1 MGPATAGAI
10 ARGRRAVLR
19 PPLMIR
25 LTTFLRGKDQGLFEL
40 FAQAGENIQ
49 HAAELLD
56 QMLRTFPD
64 NNALAAEIRVCEQE
78 GDRITHEL
86 IDRMNKTFVTPI
98 EREDVLQLA
107 SALDDVVDYI
117 EEVADFLGLY
127 GIEAPMD
134 QALELAN
141 IILLAT
147 RELAVALPMLQGF
160 KDIHAQAVEIHRLEN
175 EGDRIVRGA
184 ITSLFRAGID
194 PIVVIR
200 WKDIF
205 ERLEQAIDS
214 SERVAY
220 ILEGIV
226 IKNA

>member
-1 MGPATAGAI
+1 
-10 ARGRRAVLR
+10 
-19 PPLMIR
+19 MIR
-25 LTTFLRGKDQGLFEL
+25 LRSLFRSQDDGLFEL
-40 FAQAGENIQ
+40 FERAGTNIE
-49 HAAELLD
+49 HAANLLD
-56 QMLRTFPD
+56 RMLRDFPD
-64 NNALAAEIRVCEQE
+64 SMALAGDIRASEHA
-78 GDRITHEL
+78 GDEITHQL

-134 QALELAN
+134 QALQLASILASAGSELSKA
-141 IILLAT
+141 LAKL
-147 RELAVALPMLQGF
+147 RGF
-160 KDIHAQAVEIHRLEN
+160 SDMHAHSVEIHRLEN
-175 EGDRIVRGA
+175 EADAIVRGA
-184 ITSLFRAGID
+184 IASLFKERID
-194 PIVVIR
+194 PVAVIR

-205 ERLEQAIDS
+205 ERLEEAIDS
-214 SERVAY
+214 TERASY

>member
-1 MGPATAGAI
+1 VIDRTPSRARRNRRHDPGPAKLLRGSDRGLFDLFERAGA
-10 ARGRRAVLR
+10 
-19 PPLMIR
+19 
-25 LTTFLRGKDQGLFEL
+25 
-40 FAQAGENIQ
+40 NIHQ
-49 HAAELLD
+49 AAELLD
-56 QMLRTFPD
+56 QMLGNFPD
-64 NNALAAEIRVCEQE
+64 SIALAADIRACEHE
-78 GDRITHEL
+78 GDQITHEL

-127 GIEAPMD
+127 GIEAPME
-134 QALELAN
+134 QAQQLAS
-141 IILLAT
+141 ILARAT
-147 RELAVALPMLQGF
+147 GELAVALPMLQGF
-160 KDIHAQAVEIHRLEN
+160 KDIHAQVVEIHRLEN
-175 EGDRIVRGA
+175 EGDTIVRGA
-184 ITSLFRAGID
+184 ITSLFKERID

-200 WKDIF
+200 WKDLF

-214 SERVAY
+214 SERAAY

>member
-1 MGPATAGAI
+1 MLGTYPESI
-10 ARGRRAVLR
+10 HL
-19 PPLMIR
+19 
-25 LTTFLRGKDQGLFEL
+25 
-40 FAQAGENIQ
+40 AGEIRELE
-49 HAAELLD
+49 HA
-56 QMLRTFPD
+56 
-64 NNALAAEIRVCEQE
+64 
-78 GDRITHEL
+78 GDRITHDL

-107 SALDDVVDYI
+107 SALDDVVDHT

-134 QALELAN
+134 QAQQLAN
-141 IILLAT
+141 ILSKAT
-147 RELAVALPMLQGF
+147 AELAIALPMLQGF
-160 KDIHAQAVEIHRLEN
+160 RDIQAQVVEIHRLEN
-175 EGDRIVRGA
+175 EGDVIVRGA
-184 ITSLFRAGID
+184 IASLFQPGVD
-194 PIVVIR
+194 PVAVIR

-214 SERVAY
+214 TERAAY

>member
-1 MGPATAGAI
+1 
-10 ARGRRAVLR
+10 
-19 PPLMIR
+19 MIR
-25 LTTFLRGKDQGLFEL
+25 LASLLRGDDPGLFEL
-40 FAQAGENIQ
+40 FERAGTNIHSAAQLLEEMLGSFPDSTYLAGEIRDRE
-49 HAAELLD
+49 HDGD
-56 QMLRTFPD
+56 Q
-64 NNALAAEIRVCEQE
+64 
-78 GDRITHEL
+78 ITHEL

-107 SALDDVVDYI
+107 SALDDVVDYT

-134 QALELAN
+134 QALHLASILTRATAELA
-141 IILLAT
+141 A
-147 RELAVALPMLQGF
+147 ALPLLHGF
-160 KDIHAQAVEIHRLEN
+160 REIRPHVVEIHRLEN
-175 EGDRIVRGA
+175 EGDVIVREA
-184 ITSLFRAGID
+184 IASLFQPGID
-194 PIVVIR
+194 PVAVIR

-214 SERVAY
+214 TERAAY